1 MWQEWVSQVG
11 KGGDRA
17 TAAAA
22 AHMWALQSGC
32 CVSSDDDDDDY
43 DSMTRA
49 RRSPTPIEIFGFCM
63 AAVQYAGHLAGP
75 WLDGDGG

>member
-1 MWQEWVSQVG
+1 MGEPSGQG
-11 KGGDRA
+11 GGDRA
-17 TAAAA
+17 AAAAA

-32 CVSSDDDDDDY
+32 CVSPDDDDDY

-49 RRSPTPIEIFGFCM
+49 TPIEIFGFCM

-75 WLDGDGG
+75 WLDEDGG